1 MDAGVWILIAF
12 IWIAI
17 DAFLASEFMDAAE
30 EKGYDDRK
38 YFWFCLLFGL
48 PGWML
53 VIALPD
59 RPVNLKTAQ
68 NGQADSQA
76 AAQASD
82 GKTTNEL
89 FEMLDWQFE
98 CVYKSTVYKLLTQE
112 QIAKLIADGM
122 IEKQRDYYYPTDKGR
137 RYLDEL
143 DKKK

>member
-1 MDAGVWILIAF
+1 MDTGVWILIAF

-59 RPVNLKTAQ
+59 RPGRMGRQT
-68 NGQADSQA
+68 
-76 AAQASD
+76 
-82 GKTTNEL
+82 
-89 FEMLDWQFE
+89 
-98 CVYKSTVYKLLTQE
+98 
-112 QIAKLIADGM
+112 AKLRHKHRM
-122 IEKQRDYYYPTDKGR
+122 EKQRMNCLRCWIGN
-137 RYLDEL
+137 LDVFINRQFISS
-143 DKKK
+143 